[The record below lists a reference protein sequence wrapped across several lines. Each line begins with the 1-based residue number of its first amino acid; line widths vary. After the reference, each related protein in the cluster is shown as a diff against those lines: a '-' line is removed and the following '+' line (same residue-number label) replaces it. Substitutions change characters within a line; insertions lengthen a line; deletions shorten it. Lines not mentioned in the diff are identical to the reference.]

1 MGIRMGGMI
10 GLGLWAMMVG
20 IVSAAAPSPAA
31 GTVGG
36 SVQPFVDRHE
46 LADAVMLVADR
57 KRVLTAEAVGW
68 ADIAAKSP
76 MRTDSMFWIA
86 SQSKSMTA
94 AALMM
99 LVDEGKVKLT
109 DPVEKYLPEFRG
121 IMYVAERGA
130 DHVLLRKPKQPIT
143 IRNVLSHTSG
153 LPFASPLERPT
164 LDRLSL
170 ADRVR
175 SYAMGPLD
183 FAPDSQ
189 YRYSNAGINTAGR
202 IIEVVARMSFESF
215 LDKRL
220 FEPLGMKD
228 TTFWPDAKQALRIA
242 KSYRAGEGGRGL
254 VETTIG
260 QLHYPLTDRSRR
272 SAMPAGGLFSTAR
285 DVARYYQMLLNG
297 GQFAGRRVLSAA
309 AVKEMT
315 RRQTPANVKASYG
328 LGLSVGGDGFGHG
341 GAYSTN
347 TTADTRRGLISVWL
361 VQHASFPGR
370 GGKSQGAFKAAALK
384 AFPSAAQTVPPARS
398 DSGAKPPVRPAPPA
412 LSRVCMY
419 PPNQDNGRC
428 FRELFQYPDEW
439 ARTRR
444 GIDAIGYADHV
455 LNRQFSDAELRP
467 WLAMLDKWG
476 VRLELEVG
484 AVKPWGPTGEKTFR
498 TQSPIWDRVRRL
510 GGRIHTIAM
519 DEPLCCVRKDL
530 HKPDAYAVEETARFI
545 ALVRKHDPNVLIGDI
560 EPYPFIPLKDL
571 TGWIE
576 ALEARLAR
584 MGVRGLDFFRL
595 DVNWMVFTVRNEGS
609 WREVRKLETFCR
621 KRKLPFSLI
630 YWAADYPDMK
640 RRGLADDA
648 TWYVSLQRQAYDYT
662 AVDGKPDQYVIE
674 SWIGAPSHSVPE
686 TAQFTLTR
694 SVLDF
699 TRRFATPPTKDLNA
713 GDERKGVCSHEYDTR
728 TDDRDTILMNCNC
741 GMSTVDDE

>member
-1 MGIRMGGMI
+1 MMSIRMRGVI
-10 GLGLWAMMVG
+10 SLGLWAMAAG
-20 IVSAAAPSPAA
+20 LVSAAPPAGA
-31 GTVGG
+31 VAT

-46 LADAVMLVADR
+46 LAGAVMLVADA
-57 KRVLTAEAVGW
+57 KRVLTVEAVGW
-68 ADIAAKSP
+68 ADIAARSP

-121 IMYVAERGA
+121 LMYVAEKDA

-143 IRNVLSHTSG
+143 IRNILSHTSG

-170 ADRVR
+170 TDRVG
-175 SYAMGPLD
+175 SYAMGPLE
-183 FAPDSQ
+183 FAPDSK

-202 IIEVVARMSFESF
+202 IIEVVSRMSFESF

-228 TTFWPDAKQALRIA
+228 TTFWPDAKQAARIA
-242 KSYRAGEGGRGL
+242 KSYRPGPGGRGL
-254 VETTIG
+254 AETTIG
-260 QLHYPLTDRSRR
+260 QLYYPLTDRARR
-272 SAMPAGGLFSTAR
+272 AAMPAGGLFSTAG

-297 GQFAGRRVLSAA
+297 GQLGGRRVLSAA

-315 RRQTPANVKASYG
+315 RRQTPANVKTSYG
-328 LGLSVGGDGFGHG
+328 LGLSVGADGFGHG

-347 TTADTRRGLISVWL
+347 TTADTRRGLIFVWL
-361 VQHASFPGR
+361 VQHAGFPGQ

-384 AFPSAAQTVPPARS
+384 AFTSAARTVRKALPGSDARQPS
-398 DSGAKPPVRPAPPA
+398 SQARPA

-428 FRELFQYPDEW
+428 FRELFEHPDQW
-439 ARTRR
+439 ARTRGR
-444 GIDAIGYADHV
+444 IDAIGYAGHV
-455 LNRQFSDAELRP
+455 LNRQFSDDQLRT
-467 WLAMLDKWG
+467 WLAMLGKWG
-476 VRLELEVG
+476 LRLELEVG

-498 TQSPIWDRVRRL
+498 AQAPNWDRVRRL
-510 GGRIHTIAM
+510 GGKIHAIAM
-519 DEPLCCVRKDL
+519 DEPLCCARKEI

-545 ALVRKHDPNVLIGDI
+545 ALVRKNYPDVLIGDI

-595 DVNWMVFTVRNEGS
+595 DVNWIVFTVRNEGS

-621 KRKLPFSLI
+621 QRKLPFSLI

-648 TWYVSLQRQAYDYT
+648 TWYVSLQRQGYDYT

-699 TRRFATPPTKDLNA
+699 TRRFTASAKADPDRGGA
-713 GDERKGVCSHEYDTR
+713 RKNLR
-728 TDDRDTILMNCNC
+728 TDK
-741 GMSTVDDE
+741 